1 MVVTLLTRAK
11 SVSGCPLARKAT
23 QPGNQAGFNN
33 RRLPPKLCGRM
44 QSTERTNPADSPTAT
59 LDYQASP
66 TGAWGKSKAFI
77 KRLGPAGPLAVLVA
91 TFPPLG
97 GFVLIGL
104 ISRLA
109 PWLRAHPSPGLVI

>member
-1 MVVTLLTRAK
+1 MIVTLLTRAK

-23 QPGNQAGFNN
+23 QARNQAGFNN

-44 QSTERTNPADSPTAT
+44 QPAERTNPADSPIAT
-59 LDYQASP
+59 LDYQTP
-66 TGAWGKSKAFI
+66 PPPGAWGKFKTFI

-109 PWLRAHPSPGLVI
+109 PWL